1 MKSAIALATLLTVLA
16 VGCGSTTVVEYEGP
30 TSIYVPLP
38 TPTPFPTLDPSEVVR
53 GRLRETPISPDG
65 AVSYQEA
72 IILAEVVARVTLDTV
87 TSRVETINPGA
98 GDTYYSP
105 ALVFTFDVLEYLKG
119 SGGDTLTSLAV
130 GHDYYGEHTQAEAE
144 LQAVLDERDTRW
156 DDREAI
162 VFLHLDDTIPS
173 LRATDTYFIGL
184 RTYFYFGDGYSVTSE
199 VAKNWLPA
207 ASGGGAAGASA
218 SSTPEQIAA
227 RRFLLDSPS
236 SYDVSTS
243 LPSGGAASDST
254 LSLGELKTEIAAITA
269 EVAAGAGIDGY
280 EECVEAK
287 YMSARYLQHLRDTG
301 ADLLADDYLDSGQ
314 PAGTMV
320 GEPDPHGLGLAP
332 DKYGRHWTGGDDRDL
347 FAIELGPPTL
357 IWGHAAADE
366 PADMIQFTRKL
377 VTTKPLPAGDYTVYI
392 NIMTAER
399 LPCDL
404 SQDLEWDVTGTVA
417 HVSAPDGTAAEALF
431 DPVAFDGVSATSTV
445 KAFVAAGSPFDTAIG
460 PIKWKAGTLT
470 VELTPAAAFA
480 GHHLDFIAADGT
492 LAHTAA
498 VDDATRT
505 GDTLSWA
512 VADSPWEAG
521 DKMMVRVYRKVAS
534 TCTVAEGDMKPGACY
549 QDPVFTG
556 APFSFTVAEDIAV
569 GSAVGTVSV
578 SHPEMTTTTLAII
591 SGDAN
596 GHFAISERGRHHDRA
611 SARL

>member
-87 TSRVETINPGA
+87 TSRVETITPGA

-119 SGGDTLTSLAV
+119 SGGNTLTALAV
-130 GHDYYGEHTQAEAE
+130 GHDYYGERTQAEAE

-173 LRATDTYFIGL
+173 LSATDTYFIGL

-199 VAKNWLPA
+199 VARNWLPA
-207 ASGGGAAGASA
+207 ASGGGAGGAAGASA

-227 RRFLLDSPS
+227 SRFLLDSPS

-243 LPSGGAASDST
+243 LPSGGAAGGAASASDST

-287 YMSARYLQHLRDTG
+287 YMSARYLQHVRDTG

-314 PAGTMV
+314 LAGTMV

-332 DKYGRHWTGGDDRDL
+332 DKYGRHWTGGDDKDL
-347 FAIELGPPTL
+347 FSIVLGPPRL

-366 PADMIQFTRKL
+366 PADMIQFTRTL
-377 VTTKPLPAGDYTVYI
+377 VTTRPLPAGDYTVYI

-404 SQDLEWDVTGTVA
+404 SQDLEWDGTGTVA

-431 DPVAFDGVSATSTV
+431 DPALLDGWVSATSTSRLY
-445 KAFVAAGSPFDTAIG
+445 VAPDAPTSTAIG
-460 PIKWKAGTLT
+460 PIKWSSGSLK
-470 VELTPAAAFA
+470 VELTPATSFA

-498 VDDATRT
+498 VDAATRT
-505 GDTLSWA
+505 GDTLSWPVQA
-512 VADSPWEAG
+512 APWGAG
-521 DKMMVRVYRKVAS
+521 DKMMVRLYREVSS
-534 TCTVAEGDMKPGACY
+534 TCTVAEGAMKPGACY
-549 QDPVFTG
+549 
-556 APFSFTVAEDIAV
+556 
-569 GSAVGTVSV
+569 
-578 SHPEMTTTTLAII
+578 
-591 SGDAN
+591 
-596 GHFAISERGRHHDRA
+596 
-611 SARL
+611 